1 MSDFLLQIGAHPRA
15 RKLIT
20 ALGVPVPQK
29 LRRNRAPWAEL
40 PLDDQDVVVGGVGE
54 LHPALAEVLAPAGA
68 RVHLVGAVP
77 HQDYADAGEAHGR
90 PVARLGADEAGPRPL
105 GLIFDATGLK
115 DHQDLAA
122 LHAFFQPR
130 LRGLRR
136 CGRVVVLCRPV
147 AQQRSAAAAAAAR
160 ALDGFV
166 RSVAKELGRKGSTAQ
181 LLHVAPGAEAR
192 LAEPLRFLLSARSAY
207 VSGQP
212 LLIDARAQAPQAI
225 PFARSL
231 AGKVALVTGAARGIG
246 AATAAILAREG
257 ARVVCLD
264 RPADD
269 EPLARVAR
277 QIDGDVLAQ
286 DIAAEGAAA
295 AIAEACGGSVDVVV
309 HNAGVTRDKT
319 LARMDA
325 ERWEQTLQVNLGAVI
340 RTTEEL
346 LASGALARCG
356 RVVCL
361 SSISGLAGNVGQTNY
376 AASKAG
382 IIGFVQH
389 LADEV
394 AGRGITI
401 NAVAPGFIETR
412 MTARMPRLTREV
424 ARRLCNL
431 SQGGLPA
438 DVGEAVAFLA
448 SPGACGIT
456 GATLRVCGGSLV
468 GA

>member
-1 MSDFLLQIGAHPRA
+1 MSDFLLQIGANPRA
-15 RKLIT
+15 RKLVT
-20 ALGVPVPQK
+20 SLGVPVPQK
-29 LRRNRAPWAEL
+29 LRRNRAPWTEL
-40 PLDDQDVVVGGVGE
+40 PLDDQDIVVGGAGE
-54 LHPALAEVLAPAGA
+54 LHAALAEVLAPAGA
-68 RVHLVGAVP
+68 RVHLVGEVP
-77 HQDYADAGEAHGR
+77 SGDYDDVGEAHGR
-90 PVARLGADEAGPRPL
+90 TVARLDDGDAEPRPV

-115 DHQDLAA
+115 DHRDLTA

-130 LRGLRR
+130 LRSLQR
-136 CGRVVVLCRPV
+136 CGRVVVLCRP
-147 AQQRSAAAAAAAR
+147 ADQQRSAAAAAAVR

-166 RSVAKELGRKGSTAQ
+166 RSVAKELGRRGSTAQ
-181 LLHVAPGAEAR
+181 LVHVASGAEAR
-192 LAEPLRFLLSARSAY
+192 LAEPLRFLLSPRSAY
-207 VSGQP
+207 VSGQA
-212 LLIDARAQAPQAI
+212 LWISAGARAPETI
-225 PFARSL
+225 PFSQPL

-246 AATAAILAREG
+246 AATAKILAREG

-269 EPLARVAR
+269 EPLSQVAR
-277 QIDGDVLAQ
+277 QIGGVVLAQ

-295 AIAEACGGSVDVVV
+295 AIAEACGGRVDVVV

-325 ERWEQTLQVNLGAVI
+325 QRWEQTLQINLDAVI
-340 RTTEEL
+340 RTTHEL
-346 LASGALARCG
+346 LSSGALSRHG

-361 SSISGLAGNVGQTNY
+361 SSISGNAGNLGQTNY

-389 LADEV
+389 LASEV
-394 AGRGITI
+394 AQRGITI

-438 DVGEAVAFLA
+438 DVGEVVAFLA
-448 SPGACGIT
+448 TPGACGIT